1 MTTFSSEY
9 SFITHDITS
18 AEFNIASE
26 EYLLEKG
33 ENVIYVWRNR
43 KAVIVGVGQNTLS
56 EVDLSYTSNHDIQVV
71 RRITGGGAVYHD
83 LGNICFTVI
92 GDYKEKSQNVLEF
105 TQPVV
110 EFLKTLGVDAEF
122 SGRNDI
128 QVDGLK
134 ISGMASCVK
143 GNKIMHHGTLLF
155 DTDMTVLSQALI
167 PSPLKLQAKGVKS
180 VRKRVVN
187 LKEFLPDMDVDEFY
201 TKFREYLSKGHK
213 TRKFTKDEI
222 DLINQKAKS
231 KFATYEWNVGKSPR
245 GEFKK
250 EARLSFGTV
259 ALHFDIVDGVIKSP
273 KLYGDYFLEKDITL
287 VENMLDGVRPYK
299 EELLSALSGVDK
311 IIRGASAEEIT
322 EKLFFGE

>member
-1 MTTFSSEY
+1 MNAFSSEY
-9 SFITHDITS
+9 TFITHDIVD

-33 ENVIYVWRNR
+33 ENVIYVWRNK

-56 EVDLSYTSNHDIQVV
+56 EVDLTYTSDHDIQVV

-92 GDYKEKSQNVLEF
+92 GDYKEKNQNVLEF
-105 TQPVV
+105 TTPVV
-110 EFLKTLGVDAEF
+110 EFLQTLGIKAEF

-143 GNKIMHHGTLLF
+143 GGKIMHHGTLLF
-155 DTDMTVLSQALI
+155 DADMTVLAKALI

-187 LKEFLPDMDVDEFY
+187 LKEYLPDMNTEEFY
-201 TKFREYLSKGHK
+201 EKFRDYLSKGHK
-213 TRKFTKDEI
+213 TREFTKEEI
-222 DLINQKAKS
+222 NFINQKS
-231 KFATYEWNVGKSPR
+231 QTKFSTYEWNVGKSPK

-250 EARLSFGTV
+250 EGRFSFGTV
-259 ALHFDIVDGVIKSP
+259 TLHFDILDGVIKNP
-273 KLYGDYFLEKDITL
+273 KFHGDYFLEKDITI
-287 VENMLDGVRPYK
+287 VENMLDGVRPCK
-299 EELLSALSGVDK
+299 EDLMSALSEVGKV
-311 IIRGASAEEIT
+311 IRGANAEEIT